1 VSVPDAA
8 ATAATAAAWPSLP
21 LAAWR
26 DTYATLHMWTQMV
39 GKTRLALAPAE
50 NHWWQVAL
58 YVTARGLTTGPM
70 PYGDFTFQ
78 IDFDFLDHRLVVAT
92 SEGVTKAIALAP
104 RSVADFYREYLAT
117 LASLGIRVHLW
128 PMPCEVE
135 HPIRFTEDHEHAAY
149 DAQYA
154 TRFWRI
160 LTQVDEVLRQFRG
173 RFLGKASPVHFFW
186 GSFDLA
192 ASRFN
197 GERAPKRP
205 ELDRMMQEAYSHAVI
220 SAGFWPGS
228 MAVQE
233 TAFYAYA
240 APEPTGFSEARVQ
253 PSGAYY
259 QPVMKEFILPYE
271 AVRTAPVPAAA
282 LSAFLDS
289 TYNAA
294 ADLAHWDRAK
304 LERS

>member
-1 VSVPDAA
+1 MSGLETSAS
-8 ATAATAAAWPSLP
+8 TELWPSLP
-21 LAAWR
+21 LEAWR
-26 DTYATLHMWTQMV
+26 DTYVTLHMWTQMV
-39 GKTRLALAPAE
+39 GKTRLALAPSQ
-50 NHWWQVAL
+50 NHWWHVAL

-70 PYGDFTFQ
+70 PYGRFTFQ
-78 IDFDFLDHRLVVAT
+78 VDFDFLDHRLVVAT
-92 SEGVTKAIALAP
+92 SEGVRKEIALAP

-117 LASLGIRVHLW
+117 LASLGIQVHLW

-135 HPIRFTEDHEHAAY
+135 GPVRFTEDRQHAAY
-149 DAQYA
+149 DAPYA
-154 TRFWRI
+154 NRFWRI
-160 LTQVDEVLRQFRG
+160 LAQVDQVLRAFRG

-192 ASRFN
+192 TTRFN
-197 GERAPKRP
+197 GERAPERP
-205 ELDRMMQEAYSHAVI
+205 ELDRMMREAYSHKVI

-240 APEPTGFSEARVQ
+240 APEPAGFSEASVQ
-253 PSGAYY
+253 PSAAYY
-259 QPVMKEFILPYE
+259 QREMKEFILPYD
-271 AVRTAPVPAAA
+271 AVRGAPEPAAA
-282 LSAFLDS
+282 LRAFLES

>member
-1 VSVPDAA
+1 MSGSETS
-8 ATAATAAAWPSLP
+8 ATTELWPSLP
-21 LAAWR
+21 LEAWR

-39 GKTRLALAPAE
+39 GKTRLALAPPE
-50 NHWWQVAL
+50 NHWWHVTL

-70 PYGDFTFQ
+70 PYGRFTLQ
-78 IDFDFLDHRLVVAT
+78 VDFDFLDHRLVVAT
-92 SEGVTKAIALAP
+92 SEGVRKEIALGP

-117 LASLGIRVHLW
+117 LASLGIQVHLW

-135 HPIRFTEDHEHAAY
+135 GPVRFTEDHQHAAY
-149 DAQYA
+149 DAPYA
-154 TRFWRI
+154 NRFWRI
-160 LTQVDEVLRQFRG
+160 LVQVDQVLRAFRG

-192 ASRFN
+192 TSRFN
-197 GERAPKRP
+197 GERAPERP
-205 ELDRMMQEAYSHAVI
+205 ELDRMMQEAYSHKVI

-228 MAVQE
+228 MAVQD

-240 APEPTGFSEARVQ
+240 APEPAGFSEASVQ
-253 PSGAYY
+253 PSAAYY
-259 QPVMKEFILPYE
+259 QRDMKEFILPYE
-271 AVRTAPVPAAA
+271 AVRTAAAPAAT
-282 LSAFLDS
+282 LRAFLES